1 MILIDKEQ
9 KMENK
14 EYLLPKYWDN
24 APGDEEYL
32 RDLIVEGACERYGEY
47 WSDEL
52 ANRIDYELRYI
63 EDSGY
68 EDYFLI
74 VADYVQHAREIGRV
88 GPGRGSAASS
98 IVNYCLGITSI
109 DPLKFGLLFELF
121 CNPDKRLL
129 PDIDIDVYMAMHGKM
144 FDYLSEHYDHVA
156 YGREETR
163 PIFISSQSI
172 ADIVPVEKRGFRDKP
187 TIAVSSWDAED
198 AGLIPFHL
206 LRTEALSVIDLCL
219 TMVDGKFNLDN
230 LPLNDKATMNLFRQG
245 DTFGIY
251 NFDSSTMQDLLLQA
265 VPQTF
270 EELIALYTIGPL
282 DWTTEYIARKNGDK
296 PIEYAIPE
304 LRDILGYT
312 YGMTIYEEQI
322 MLIAQRLASFT
333 PGESDQLRKDLG
345 MKKHDSVVAF
355 KDKFV
360 AQGTRNGFSADA
372 LRSIFEEWEHTTCYV
387 FNRSHAVC
395 YTFLAYQ
402 MGYLK
407 VRFPKEFATAYKM
420 MELASAMSNYSN

>member
-1 MILIDKEQ
+1 MAKKD
-9 KMENK
+9 
-14 EYLLPKYWDN
+14 YLLPKYWDN
-24 APGDEEYL
+24 ASGDEEYL
-32 RDLIVEGACERYGEY
+32 RDLVVEGACKHYGED

-63 EDSGY
+63 EVSGY

-88 GPGRGSAASS
+88 SPGRGSAAGSV
-98 IVNYCLGITSI
+98 VNYCLGITSI
-109 DPLKFGLLFELF
+109 DPLKFGLLFERF

-129 PDIDIDVYMAMHGKM
+129 PDIDIDVDMATHCNM
-144 FDYLSEHYDHVA
+144 FDYLSEHYVHVA
-156 YGREETR
+156 YGCEGTR
-163 PIFISSQSI
+163 PIFICPQNI
-172 ADIVPVEKRGFRDKP
+172 AGIVHIEERGFRDKP
-187 TIAVSSWDAED
+187 TLAVSTWDAED
-198 AGLIPFHL
+198 AGLIPFYL

-219 TMVDGKFNLDN
+219 TMVDGKFDLDN
-230 LPLNDKATMNLFRQG
+230 LPLNDIATMNLFRQG

-251 NFDSSTMQDLLLQA
+251 DFDSSTMQDLLRQA
-265 VPQTF
+265 APQTF
-270 EELIALYTIGPL
+270 EELVALYTMCRPGPL
-282 DWTTEYIARKNGDK
+282 DWTTEYIARKSGDK

-312 YGMTIYEEQI
+312 YGITIYQEQI

-345 MKKHDSVVAF
+345 KKKHDSVVVF

-360 AQGTRNGFSADA
+360 AQGTRNGFPTDA
-372 LRSIFEEWEHTTCYV
+372 LRSIFEEWEHTTCYT

-402 MGYLK
+402 MAYLK
-407 VRFPKEFATAYKM
+407 AHFPKDFATAYKM
-420 MELASAMSNYSN
+420 GELAAMSNYSN